1 MEQKGSFHGEEPRRE
16 LRNRFPR
23 LDDIWERLMDPSL
36 STPQLEQ
43 IISSFNKDILF
54 RGVPVTS
61 ADLEIELPNGQMVE
75 VQWDP
80 DVPENYALHRVGA
93 QNE

>member
-1 MEQKGSFHGEEPRRE
+1 M
-16 LRNRFPR
+16 
-23 LDDIWERLMDPSL
+23 DDIWERLMDPSL

>member
-1 MEQKGSFHGEEPRRE
+1 
-16 LRNRFPR
+16 
-23 LDDIWERLMDPSL
+23 
-36 STPQLEQ
+36 
-43 IISSFNKDILF
+43 
-54 RGVPVTS
+54 VPVTS
-61 ADLEIELPNGQMVE
+61 ADLEIELPNGQRVE